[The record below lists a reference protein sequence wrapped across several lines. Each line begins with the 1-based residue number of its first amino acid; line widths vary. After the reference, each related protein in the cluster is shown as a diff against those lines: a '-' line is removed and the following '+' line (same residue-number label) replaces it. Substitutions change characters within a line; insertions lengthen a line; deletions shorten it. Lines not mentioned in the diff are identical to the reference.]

1 LSGLLQRLAG
11 QALGANAKGTSGNAP
26 RIRPAATVQAQMPL
40 AVATEIEAAPA
51 ATLEAPR
58 LNEARNTHS
67 QATHPP
73 APRES
78 RAEPVPRSPHHIKLE
93 TPRVE
98 TPQAAAARRVA
109 APAVAQPAVR
119 KTAHRAPPALLSEM
133 PETTAVASS
142 AAIMPLLPPR
152 IAEAAST
159 RAATEPTEVHVH
171 IGRIEVIAPPGPA
184 TQEKKLR
191 IARDTLPLGEYLAR
205 RRQS

>member
-1 LSGLLQRLAG
+1 
-11 QALGANAKGTSGNAP
+11 LGANAKGTSANAP
-26 RIRPAATVQAQMPL
+26 RIRPAATVKAQMPL

-58 LNEARNTHS
+58 LNETRYTQW

-78 RAEPVPRSPHHIKLE
+78 RAERDTQPPHPIKLE

-98 TPQAAAARRVA
+98 TPQVAAARRVA

-119 KTAHRAPPALLSEM
+119 NAADRAPPALLSEM
-133 PETTAVASS
+133 PDAAAVASS
-142 AAIMPLLPPR
+142 AAIMPLVPPR
-152 IAEAAST
+152 IAEAVST
-159 RAATEPTEVHVH
+159 RVATELTEVHVH
-171 IGRIEVIAPPGPA
+171 IGRIEVVAPPERA
-184 TQEKKLR
+184 TQAKKQR